1 MKGRNEPRNGDKVFD
16 RRGITFIIAQEF
28 FDRVKPLAVDCIA
41 TLNKLEFSI
50 SSVAYNFSLRMYL

>member
-41 TLNKLEFSI
+41 TLNKFRTTDVS
-50 SSVAYNFSLRMYL
+50 